1 MPVQKPEPL
10 YDEDQGPVLI
20 VCATRDRPGD
30 FLRLAR
36 SFHDTSIHAHLMAYV
51 DDDQSAAYQAL
62 ELPPRVRLHVGKRV
76 GPIQAINWIVHSYRS
91 GYRIYGVAPDDAT
104 FLTPGWDDWL
114 RDTIDGLPGRLGIV
128 AAAHDCGE
136 YVNFACVS
144 REWVEVCGW
153 YAYPHAYHF
162 IWDTVLEMLGEA
174 TRIVYAPASKF
185 MMHHDQKPTINT
197 EDHYTGDA
205 HSFLMWCVGER
216 RALVHKIRE
225 AIETARHGSHAP
237 SCP

>member
-1 MPVQKPEPL
+1 MPPNWCVRPGRASPSTTWPTRPPSARRSWPRMPRRSWNGVPNRGGEPSTHSWMPVQKPEPL

-104 FLTPGWDDWL
+104 FLTPGWDD
-114 RDTIDGLPGRLGIV
+114 
-128 AAAHDCGE
+128 
-136 YVNFACVS
+136 
-144 REWVEVCGW
+144 
-153 YAYPHAYHF
+153 
-162 IWDTVLEMLGEA
+162 
-174 TRIVYAPASKF
+174 
-185 MMHHDQKPTINT
+185 
-197 EDHYTGDA
+197 
-205 HSFLMWCVGER
+205 
-216 RALVHKIRE
+216 
-225 AIETARHGSHAP
+225 
-237 SCP
+237 